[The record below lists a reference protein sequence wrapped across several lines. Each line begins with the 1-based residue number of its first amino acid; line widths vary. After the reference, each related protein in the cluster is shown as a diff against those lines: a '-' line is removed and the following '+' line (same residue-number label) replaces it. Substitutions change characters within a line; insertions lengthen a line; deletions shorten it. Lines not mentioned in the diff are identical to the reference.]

1 MFLNIT
7 AVNLAVLFNC
17 SPKHSSSHEH
27 YYKVSEVQGEGKYQQ
42 PNEREN
48 VNNQSSLP
56 ATQQQQQKINTVN
69 RRPEH
74 IAEAWKS
81 NMTITYA

>member
-1 MFLNIT
+1 M
-7 AVNLAVLFNC
+7 LFNC

-56 ATQQQQQKINTVN
+56 ATQQQQQINIVN
-69 RRPEH
+69 RRPQH
-74 IAEAWKS
+74 VAEAW
-81 NMTITYA
+81 NDNINITQAILKR

>member
-1 MFLNIT
+1 MFQNRT

-42 PNEREN
+42 ANEREN
-48 VNNQSSLP
+48 VNSQSSLP
-56 ATQQQQQKINTVN
+56 ATQQQQQINIVN
-69 RRPEH
+69 RRPQH
-74 IAEAWKS
+74 FAEAWKD
-81 NMTITYA
+81 NINIT

>member
-1 MFLNIT
+1 MFQKRT
-7 AVNLAVLFNC
+7 AVSLVVLFNC

-27 YYKVSEVQGEGKYQQ
+27 HYKVSEVQGEGKYQQ

-56 ATQQQQQKINTVN
+56 ANQQQ
-69 RRPEH
+69 
-74 IAEAWKS
+74 
-81 NMTITYA
+81 

>member
-1 MFLNIT
+1 MFQNWT
-7 AVNLAVLFNC
+7 AVSVVVLFNC

-56 ATQQQQQKINTVN
+56 ATQQQQQKINIVN
-69 RRPEH
+69 RRP
-74 IAEAWKS
+74 
-81 NMTITYA
+81 